1 MVRHTATTR
10 RAPEH
15 RSAVRE
21 ELHLLVDRPAQLATF
36 RRRVR
41 TLLSARGLR
50 EGEREAIV
58 LAAVEALS
66 NALHACAV
74 ADCHIEVDVSLIAD
88 YVCVEVRDADERF
101 QGVCLDLIE
110 IPGESEEHGRG
121 LYLMRT
127 LMESLELVP
136 RSHGTLVRMIKRL
149 DAQERR
155 DEPHDSERLAS

>member
-36 RRRVR
+36 RKRVR

-66 NALHACAV
+66 NALHACSA

-110 IPGESEEHGRG
+110 IPDDSEEHGRG

-136 RSHGTLVRMIKRL
+136 RSRGTLVRMIKRL
-149 DAQERR
+149 EAQELR
-155 DEPHDSERLAS
+155 DEPHDSERSAS